1 MTSDASSGIPGGEPT
16 DYRVLTEAEALQFC
30 DAEEL
35 TWVAA
40 EIRVA
45 YRQGYVCVGALK
57 GGHLAAW
64 VWLNFHS
71 MPPALNGHVLSP
83 GLERALAKTLD
94 GTELRA

>member
-1 MTSDASSGIPGGEPT
+1 MTSDASSCIPGREQT
-16 DYRVLTEAEALQFC
+16 EYRVLSEAEALRFC
-30 DAEEL
+30 KTEEL

-64 VWLNFHS
+64 VWLNFNS
-71 MPPALNGHVLSP
+71 MPPALNGHALSP
-83 GLERALAKTLD
+83 GLERALAKTLGGAD
-94 GTELRA
+94 LRS